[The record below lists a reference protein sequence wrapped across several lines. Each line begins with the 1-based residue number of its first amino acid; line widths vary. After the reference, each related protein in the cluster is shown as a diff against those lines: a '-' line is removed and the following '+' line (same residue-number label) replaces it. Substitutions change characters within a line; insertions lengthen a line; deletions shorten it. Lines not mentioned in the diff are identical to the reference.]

1 MTDEDEPDGVSL
13 LDLGTDS
20 KNPVSETEGDD
31 PRDPDEFTQKYEKS
45 VLQDQVRAVVRQYG
59 EDGISAP
66 VVADMLDITGE
77 TARRHLKELCSLR
90 EVYKQKANK
99 QMDLYYP
106 NGKPLH
112 GLGTRRIEAPSEDQA
127 LELQLAQGK
136 NDKLYIHVKE
146 KRFSL
151 LEGERTEG
159 AIMFPLEHLDEFF
172 AELDDLASEV
182 EDT

>member
-1 MTDEDEPDGVSL
+1 MPDEEDPDGISL
-13 LDLGTDS
+13 LELGTEVRS
-20 KNPVSETEGDD
+20 PVSESDEE
-31 PRDPDEFTQKYEKS
+31 PRDPEAFTEKYEKS
-45 VLQDQVRAVVRQYG
+45 VIQDQVRGVVRQYG
-59 EDGISAP
+59 EDGISAS
-66 VVADMLDITGE
+66 VVGDMLDITTE

-112 GLGTRRIEAPSEDQA
+112 GLGKRRIESSNGDQV
-127 LELQLAQGK
+127 LEIQLAQGK
-136 NDKLYIHVKE
+136 HDELFFHVQE

-172 AELDDLASEV
+172 DQLDDLASEV
-182 EDT
+182 DTE